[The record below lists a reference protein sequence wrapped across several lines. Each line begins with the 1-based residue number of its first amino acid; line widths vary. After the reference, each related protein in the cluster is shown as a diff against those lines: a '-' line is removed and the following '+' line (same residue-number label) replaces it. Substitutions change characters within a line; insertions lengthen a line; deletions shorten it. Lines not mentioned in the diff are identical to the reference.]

1 MDFPNASVRLFHS
14 SLSYSRQPALL
25 PTMVSFLGF
34 VFFSLLFLLTSLS
47 IIIFSLQ
54 GFRFHTPSHF
64 PVSFSSLFPG
74 LSHHS
79 STYPSCPQGIANITR
94 LNAHFSSIIAS
105 RKYSPTRLYLIK
117 AFLGRVQRGARPG
130 LPVIFLR
137 EIFARRETK
146 QRVLGTKWTR

>member
-1 MDFPNASVRLFHS
+1 MDVPNASVRLFHF

-25 PTMVSFLGF
+25 PTMVSFLGL
-34 VFFSLLFLLTSLS
+34 VFFSLLFSRLSPSSYSLCKV
-47 IIIFSLQ
+47 FD
-54 GFRFHTPSHF
+54 FHPPFHF
-64 PVSFSSLFPG
+64 PVSFSSLFRG